1 MEKIYIKWLMRQ
13 AKMYEKFGQWLNR
26 ILEKGLPED
35 AAATCFNLYED
46 TDNYWSIQLVA
57 TEYFDEEDEDW
68 VCEELFTTGEDL
80 FTWHED
86 TKWKAVLE
94 ASTALVT
101 KYLTDG
107 KYADK
112 LKKYEAVGIG
122 FVDGDVS
129 VLYKK

>member
-1 MEKIYIKWLMRQ
+1 
-13 AKMYEKFGQWLNR
+13 MYEKFEQWLNR

-86 TKWKAVLE
+86 TKWEAVLE

-107 KYADK
+107 KYAGK